1 MNALKGLP
9 EFIAVVDRGTFTA
22 AAKQL
27 NVSVSHISRHIAELE
42 SRLATQLFIRTTR
55 QMQLTESGTRLF
67 SATEPLMEEL
77 IGIQDRLTRGSEMLE
92 GSIRITLAGK
102 LAEEQI
108 VPLLTDFSLMHGG
121 ISLEIDVSARNVDL
135 IAEGY
140 HLAIRM
146 GPLVSS
152 SSLVA
157 VRLVSVPMITL
168 ACQALTEK
176 LGHISQPEDLP
187 PVYCLPLVGR
197 NWHFTNGKRQISI
210 RPLGR
215 LSTNSGNAAVSAAL
229 KGIGVI
235 HVPAYY
241 ADEKVSTGELITL
254 LPDWRSVESTTFYLV
269 YPAGKHM
276 PQRVRSLIDYLQSSM
291 NMSMAT

>member
-1 MNALKGLP
+1 MSALKGLP
-9 EFIAVVDRGTFTA
+9 EFIAVVERGTFTA

-27 NVSVSHISRHIAELE
+27 NVSVSHISRNIAELE
-42 SRLATQLFIRTTR
+42 SRLATQLFVRTTR
-55 QMQLTESGTRLF
+55 QMQLTESGRRLF
-67 SATEPLMEEL
+67 SSAEPLMEEL
-77 IGIQDRLTRGSEMLE
+77 IAIQDRLTRGSETLE

-108 VPLLTDFSLMHGG
+108 VPLLTDFCVIHNG

-157 VRLVSVPMITL
+157 VRLVSIPMITL
-168 ACQALTEK
+168 ASQALTAK
-176 LGHISQPEDLP
+176 LGCIRQPEELP
-187 PVYCLPLVGR
+187 AEYCLPLVGR
-197 NWHFTNGKRQISI
+197 NWQFTNGKRQVFI

-215 LSTNSGNAAVSAAL
+215 VSTNSGNAAVSAAL
-229 KGIGVI
+229 KGIGII

-241 ADEKVSTGELITL
+241 ADEKVSAGELITL
-254 LPDWRSVESTTFYLV
+254 LPEWRSVESTTFYLV

-276 PQRVRSLIDYLQSSM
+276 PQRVRSLINYLQNSLNS
-291 NMSMAT
+291 NLPV